1 MTNLLQPM
9 NSLTYNSSI
18 SFSSIKSFLDHDIAL
33 HCLLVKVIVTMK
45 RFFSFSVY
53 FVVIFVPVLERSILE
68 RDGQLIPLVKL
79 LLPSDEM

>member
-9 NSLTYNSSI
+9 NSLTYNSST

-33 HCLLVKVIVTMK
+33 HCLLVKVIVSMK
-45 RFFSFSVY
+45 SLGFSMY